1 MSEPFSLTV
10 PTDPRY
16 RALGPE
22 VASKYAEIV
31 GGSETDGA
39 GLARA
44 LTDALAGVAKGA
56 APGAHVDLA
65 FRPTPDGIEVRLT
78 CGTHTTVVR
87 HPIPA
92 RKS

>member
-1 MSEPFSLTV
+1 MSEPFTLTV

-16 RALGPE
+16 RVLGPE
-22 VASKYAEIV
+22 VASKYAELA

-39 GLARA
+39 GLADV
-44 LTDALAGVAKGA
+44 LNDALAEVSKEA

-65 FRPTPDGIEVRLT
+65 FQPTSDGIEVRLT
-78 CGTHTTVVR
+78 CGTHSSVLR
-87 HPIPA
+87 HRIPA